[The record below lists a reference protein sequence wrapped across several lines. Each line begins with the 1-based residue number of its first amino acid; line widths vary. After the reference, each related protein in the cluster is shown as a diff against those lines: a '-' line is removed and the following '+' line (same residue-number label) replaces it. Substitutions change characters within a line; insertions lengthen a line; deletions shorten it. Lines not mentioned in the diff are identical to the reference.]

1 MEEILMRKMKTE
13 FKPNASHYSRAG
25 VFASEIEVVIW
36 KSEQDRKVLFLYR
49 KIRKK

>member
-1 MEEILMRKMKTE
+1 MRKMKTE

-36 KSEQDRKVLFLYR
+36 KSEQDRKALFYT
-49 KIRKK
+49 KIKKKEVR